1 MVREHG
7 RGGCPG
13 TPGGGLRPPW
23 GPEPGPEAPPAAGP
37 GPLPAGGP
45 ATPSDPFLEG
55 EHEGASSAA
64 PGDRRRPTAAGAA
77 ARRGCG
83 SCPAR
88 RRSPGA
94 AELALGLGEDVG
106 DVVQM
111 FCRERDARTSCRCGV
126 EGLTGGP
133 PAPPPCDWQ
142 TVSGRVLNKKTSKYA
157 SNIHKRGNVPTSL
170 KESYSGPPI
179 GPLVLAFLCVVVFG
193 GEILN
198 IVMQIF

>member
-55 EHEGASSAA
+55 E
-64 PGDRRRPTAAGAA
+64 
-77 ARRGCG
+77 
-83 SCPAR
+83 
-88 RRSPGA
+88 
-94 AELALGLGEDVG
+94 LALGLGEDVG

-111 FCRERDARTSCRCGV
+111 FCRERDTRTSCRCGV

-142 TVSGRVLNKKTSKYA
+142 TVSGRVMNKKTSKYA